1 MIRLT
6 REKKQEDEEKPR
18 RQTQID
24 FNKYIKKIKKGKFEK
39 NENEENEEN
48 EENGEYDIA
57 ENENNNIDNKNENNI
72 IIEENNNPEVEKV
85 DKLNNQKKME
95 VGKKNIKQC

>member
-39 NENEENEEN
+39 NEK
-48 EENGEYDIA
+48 EENGENDFA